1 MFIISEGNSLH
12 SRVTPLSDGLAC
24 KGVWQYAQGTIAADT
39 QSQSGCKPRWNGQFA
54 SCTDAFSGGYV
65 GDPGLRCAYPG
76 LNPVGIRLRVH
87 VLNGRSLRRDYR
99 NIGSAMSRRQYTTQN
114 IQRGASVNDIRNSAA
129 RRRPDRTRAERQRG
143 CSRG

>member
-65 GDPGLRCAYPG
+65 GDPGLRFAHPG
-76 LNPVGIRLRVH
+76 LNPVGIRLRGH
-87 VLNGRSLRRDYR
+87 VPNGRSLRRDYR
-99 NIGSAMSRRQYTTQN
+99 NIYSAMPRRPYTTQHE
-114 IQRGASVNDIRNSAA
+114 QCGASVNGIRNGAA

>member
-87 VLNGRSLRRDYR
+87 VLYGRSLRHYYS
-99 NIGSAMSRRQYTTQN
+99 NIVSRCQ
-114 IQRGASVNDIRNSAA
+114 AIRTSHSQWCGTV
-129 RRRPDRTRAERQRG
+129 RPWRTRAERQRG

>member
-1 MFIISEGNSLH
+1 MVWLVRAYGNTPKEQSLPTH
-12 SRVTPLSDGLAC
+12 NRKAVANPDGMDNSRPVRTHFL
-24 KGVWQYAQGTIAADT
+24 
-39 QSQSGCKPRWNGQFA
+39 
-54 SCTDAFSGGYV
+54 GGYV

-99 NIGSAMSRRQYTTQN
+99 NIGSAMPRRQYTTQN